1 MEEWTPN
8 HIIEGDISELP
19 IITAICF
26 INDHF
31 LVAAYS
37 YHYFHYSPIRVWD
50 LQKKTSRI
58 MEQQYDQLEEVNL
71 IYSTETALVTV
82 GNLYIR
88 VWDTSGLTLIPHS
101 VNSLVSVAF
110 YETHP
115 IIAYTDK
122 KLFIEYENQKD
133 IIDSVVQ
140 CLAFFLD
147 GSHLMY
153 IDEENRLTIRKTET
167 KQNIYEFSLDEDWNI
182 YSCIFKSLDQVAIG
196 TDTEIS
202 FLSFYPA
209 TVYEEAK
216 ILSFNKKYNSTL
228 SDFTM
233 SYTSYC
239 FVIHTRNKIQ
249 LWFGDTYEYEKELDI
264 EDSFGKIASYG
275 SLFSYF
281 THSICIYQTS
291 ESSVSEPFFLTWR
304 PDPILF
310 VSQPIFH
317 SVSPEKDSIDPK
329 VLYRDADI
337 FPNVLERYSWKK
349 IKEPIP
355 VMDWISGEEI
365 PLLKRLESS
374 EDLFYFWIPNMFCVS
389 FTKEQIIQLKS
400 KENIKYECKKIDT
413 TLIPRLSNLNK
424 KMPFLS
430 LRSMGFGGGLLPL
443 ADLNAALLSKHRIFA
458 LSRTGKECV
467 AIASLQMLS
476 SEPDAVSADHCQ
488 KHSNDF
494 IYTIRYVP
502 KFFLVKETK
511 NKSKKRK
518 KKSEK
523 KTEKKSRQTKTKM
536 DQKSKTKH

>member
-26 INDHF
+26 INAHF

-50 LQKKTSRI
+50 LQKKSSRI
-58 MEQQYDQLEEVNL
+58 MEQQYDQLEEVNS
-71 IYSTETALVTV
+71 IYSTETALVTI

-88 VWDTSGLTLIPHS
+88 VWDTNGLKLIPRFDS
-101 VNSLVSVAF
+101 PISVAF
-110 YETHP
+110 YKTHP

-153 IDEENRLTIRKTET
+153 IDEENLLTIRKTET
-167 KQNIYEFSLDEDWNI
+167 KQNIYQFSLAEDWNI
-182 YSCIFKSLDQVAIG
+182 HSCIFRSIDHVAIA

-209 TVYEEAK
+209 TLYEEAK
-216 ILSFNKKYNSTL
+216 MLSFNKKYSSAT
-228 SDFTM
+228 TM
-233 SYTSYC
+233 SMCYTTHC
-239 FVIHTRNKIQ
+239 FIVHTNKLQ
-249 LWFGDTYEYEKELDI
+249 LWFGDNYEYDLKLDI
-264 EDSFGKIASYG
+264 EGSGEIVAFE

-281 THSICIYQTS
+281 THSVCVYKTS

-310 VSQPIFH
+310 ASQPIFH
-317 SVSPEKDSIDPK
+317 SVSQEKDSIDPK

-365 PLLKRLESS
+365 PLLKRLESL

-389 FTKEQIIQLKS
+389 FTKEEIIQLKS

-413 TLIPRLSNLNK
+413 SLIPRLSNLNK
-424 KMPFLS
+424 KVPFLS

-502 KFFLVKETK
+502 RFFLVKTTK
-511 NKSKKRK
+511 NKSKKKK

-523 KTEKKSRQTKTKM
+523 KSRQKRTKN
-536 DQKSKTKH
+536 DQK